1 MATPHDQGLI
11 RINRRNLL
19 QVAGGAAALA
29 AIGLGAHGAE
39 EAKPAA
45 GATPAAEPPREGAP
59 LKGRIKQSVCK
70 WCFSKI
76 PLDELCQAIQKMGL
90 KGVDLL
96 NPNDFPTLKKY
107 GMVCTMVNSHDI
119 GKGFNHKEN
128 WDDCIKK
135 VRSAIEA
142 AAEYGYPNVI
152 CFSGNRQ
159 GMDDKE
165 GAANCVEGLKQI
177 APFAEEK
184 KVTICMELL
193 NSKDHK
199 DYMCDSSDWAA
210 DVCKRTGSPRI
221 KFLFDICHAARMGE
235 DIIPAFQKH
244 VEFIGHIHT
253 GGYPGRGE
261 IDSSQKLDYPAI
273 MKAIAESKFDG
284 WVAHEF
290 IPKSK
295 DPFKSLAEAVKICDV

>member
-1 MATPHDQGLI
+1 MTMPHDQGLI
-11 RINRRNLL
+11 RISRRGLL
-19 QVAGGAAALA
+19 RVAGGAAAFA
-29 AIGLGAHGAE
+29 AMGLGARAAE

-45 GATPAAEPPREGAP
+45 ATPAAEPAKEGAP

-70 WCFSKI
+70 WCYPKM

-96 NPNDFPTLKKY
+96 GPGDFPTLKKY
-107 GMVCTMVNSHDI
+107 GMVCTMVSSHSI
-119 GKGFNHKEN
+119 GKGFNRPEN
-128 WDDCIKK
+128 FEECAKK

-152 CFSGNRQ
+152 CFSGNRA
-159 GMDDKE
+159 GMDDKT
-165 GAANCVEGLKQI
+165 GADNCVEGLKKL

-184 KVTICMELL
+184 KVTICIELL
-193 NSKDHK
+193 NSKSHK
-199 DYMCDSSDWAA
+199 DYMCDSSAWAA

-221 KFLFDICHAARMGE
+221 KFLYDIFHSAMMGE
-235 DIIPAFQKH
+235 DIIPTFQKH
-244 VEFIGHIHT
+244 VEFIGHVHT
-253 GGYPGRGE
+253 GGYPGRNE

-273 MKAIAESKFDG
+273 MKAIAASKYDG

-295 DPFKSLAEAVKICDV
+295 DPLKSLAEAVKICDV

>member
-1 MATPHDQGLI
+1 MAMPHDQGLI
-11 RINRRNLL
+11 RISRRNLL
-19 QVAGGAAALA
+19 QVAGGTAALA

-39 EAKPAA
+39 DAKPAV
-45 GATPAAEPPREGAP
+45 GAAPAAEPPREGAP

-70 WCFSKI
+70 WCFSKT

-107 GMVCTMVNSHDI
+107 GMVCTMVNSHGI
-119 GKGFNHKEN
+119 NKGFNRKEN
-128 WDDCIKK
+128 WDACIKT

-165 GAANCVEGLKQI
+165 GAANCVEGLKKI

-184 KVTICMELL
+184 KVTVCMELL
-193 NSKDHK
+193 NSKELK

-210 DVCKRTGSPRI
+210 DVCKRIGSPRI
-221 KFLFDICHAARMGE
+221 KFLYDICHSATMGE
-235 DIIPAFQKH
+235 DVIPTFQKH

-253 GGYPGRGE
+253 GGYPGRHE
-261 IDSSQKLDYPAI
+261 LDSTQKLDYPAI
-273 MKAIAESKFDG
+273 MKVIAESKFDG
-284 WVAHEF
+284 WVAQEF
-290 IPKSK
+290 IPTGK
-295 DPFKSLAEAVKICDV
+295 DPLKSLAEAVKICDV

>member
-1 MATPHDQGLI
+1 MAMLHDQGLI
-11 RINRRNLL
+11 RISRRGLL
-19 QVAGGAAALA
+19 QVAGGTAAFA
-29 AIGLGAHGAE
+29 AMGLRIAGAE

-45 GATPAAEPPREGAP
+45 AVAPAAGPAKEGAP

-70 WCFSKI
+70 WCFSKT

-107 GMVCTMVNSHDI
+107 GMVCTMVNSHGI
-119 GKGFNHKEN
+119 GKGFNRKEN
-128 WDDCIKK
+128 FEECAKK

-152 CFSGNRQ
+152 CFSGNRE

-165 GAANCVEGLKQI
+165 GATNCVEGLKKL

-193 NSKDHK
+193 NSKNHK
-199 DYMCDSSDWAA
+199 DYMCDSSAWAA

-221 KFLFDICHAARMGE
+221 KFLYDIYHSAMMDE
-235 DIIPAFQKH
+235 DIIPTFQKH
-244 VEFIGHIHT
+244 LAFIGHIHT
-253 GGYPGRGE
+253 GGCPGRNE

-273 MKAIAESKFDG
+273 MKAIAESKYDG

-295 DPFKSLAEAVKICDV
+295 DPLKSLAEAVKICDV